1 MTKRILLLISF
12 SVLAIFVFSANTFA
26 QFCTEPGS
34 IRRVRNTSIGSNEYV
49 VFDVFMPPDPQYS
62 TSAVS
67 PPFSGGS
74 SGEPVTVRGGRFR
87 KIRFDSVVWTCRI
100 QELLTLPRS
109 AVKDVKNLEQ
119 FEGIV
124 EYVVGY
130 RKTARYIT
138 TYHYDVGSI
147 RKVVM
152 KFRK

>member
-1 MTKRILLLISF
+1 MIMRKIMLFGFT
-12 SVLAIFVFSANTFA
+12 AIAVSLFAADIAA
-26 QFCTEPGS
+26 QFCSEPGS
-34 IRRVRNTSIGSNEYV
+34 IRRVRNTSIGNHEYV
-49 VFDVFMPPDPQYS
+49 VFDVFMPPDPDYS

-67 PPFSGGS
+67 PPFAGGA
-74 SGEPVTVRGGRFR
+74 SGEPVTVRGGKFR
-87 KIRFDSVVWTCRI
+87 KIRFDGVVWTCRI

-109 AVKDVKNLEQ
+109 AVKDVENLEQ
-119 FEGIV
+119 FEGII

-130 RKTARYIT
+130 RGSARYIT